1 MAAKFG
7 GDFEIMANMAKC
19 ASARWPGELIARRRR
34 LKIMSVF
41 QRLSW
46 LLAIGMIVAACG
58 AAPAE
63 DVQPS
68 ATTAHAPTTSTE
80 APFTSTS
87 STGDVASTGELDV
100 IVVPDENGE
109 YPPDLIVTCPSGPSF
124 PISAL
129 DDIADIS
136 PDDPDGML
144 AAIAP
149 FLDNEEGA
157 FWPQEG
163 WQLLHQ
169 SPQEAILVAPFEGNL
184 AYMFLDREGDE
195 WAWSGSSANGNPCEL
210 QYAVPASLNTVEWR
224 LDPSTPEPGPETTEL
239 HVLLTERECVSGQEI
254 GDRLVGPQ
262 VVITD
267 TDVRVAFA
275 AAKPPPGDDQ
285 TQTWTQT
292 CQGNPE
298 APYTVELPEPLGDRE
313 AIDGMSIGI
322 SLEDYVR

>member
-1 MAAKFG
+1 
-7 GDFEIMANMAKC
+7 
-19 ASARWPGELIARRRR
+19 
-34 LKIMSVF
+34 
-41 QRLSW
+41 LSGS
-46 LLAIGMIVAACG
+46 LLL
-58 AAPAE
+58 
-63 DVQPS
+63 QQS
-68 ATTAHAPTTSTE
+68 ATTADAPTTSTE
-80 APFTSTS
+80 APSTSTS
-87 STGDVASTGELDV
+87 STGDVDSTGELDV

-144 AAIAP
+144 VAIAP
-149 FLDNEEGA
+149 FLDSEEGA

-239 HVLLTERECVSGQEI
+239 HVLLTERECVSGQKI

-275 AAKPPPGDDQ
+275 AKPPPEDDQ
-285 TQTWTQT
+285 T
-292 CQGNPE
+292 CPGNPE

-313 AIDGMSIGI
+313 VIDAMSIGI